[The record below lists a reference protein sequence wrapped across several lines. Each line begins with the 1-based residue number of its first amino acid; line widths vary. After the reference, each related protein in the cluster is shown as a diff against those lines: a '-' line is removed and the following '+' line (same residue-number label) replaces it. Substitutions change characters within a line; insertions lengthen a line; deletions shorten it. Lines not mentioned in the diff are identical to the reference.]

1 MLRIHIRQAYIYIYI
16 HIYIVMQHWWNYT
29 DLKKIIYWEKDLTY
43 GTLFTINPVR
53 IGLRMSLSTAN

>member
-1 MLRIHIRQAYIYIYI
+1 
-16 HIYIVMQHWWNYT
+16 MQHWWNYT